1 MPSIKRKSGDLRTEV
16 LEGASSALHAAGQSK
31 RPRLSIAPSED
42 TRSRESTIFNEA
54 DFASTQFEASG
65 SILNEYQAARDDSPD
80 ADSEED
86 AERLDE
92 AAREF
97 AARKKARGSRLNQA
111 AADCGILQS
120 VTCQNFMCHVKLHVD
135 FGPLINFIIGHN
147 GSGKSAVLTAI
158 TLCLGGKATSTN
170 RGQSLRSFVRE
181 GSE

>member
-1 MPSIKRKSGDLRTEV
+1 MSSIKRKSGDLRTDV
-16 LEGASSALHAAGQSK
+16 LEGASSALRAAGQSK

-42 TRSRESTIFNEA
+42 SRSRESTIFTEA
-54 DFASTQFEASG
+54 DFAPIQFEASG
-65 SILNEYQAARDDSPD
+65 NILNAYQAARDDDPD

-92 AAREF
+92 AAKEF
-97 AARKKARGSRLNQA
+97 AARKKARGGRLNQ

-135 FGPLINFIIGHN
+135 FGPLINFIVGHN